1 MSELSVFISY
11 PPAEEALAAKLR
23 AELVKRSIAIAP
35 RRHEVPVGMRWK
47 PALDAALKASTRFL
61 ACFSA
66 RDGGPPQ
73 FVEDELAMAIEHL
86 RTLPAD
92 QPWLVPVKLTAC
104 DLPARLFGDGEVLE
118 GIDPVD
124 LSADWEGG
132 IARIVSVLV
141 GPPSEST
148 GSGSVEM
155 KNKLRDTRVGGK
167 LDFTAAK
174 VSGAGKLGASV
185 TQENDLEKV
194 VTDHGISFT
203 AFERKS

>member
-1 MSELSVFISY
+1 MSEISVFISY
-11 PPAEEALAAKLR
+11 PPAEEALAARLR
-23 AELVKRSIAIAP
+23 AELAKASVAFAP

-47 PALDAALKASTRFL
+47 PALGAALKASTRFL

-66 RDGGPPQ
+66 RDGGPVQ

-92 QPWLVPVKLTAC
+92 RPWLVPVKLTAC

-132 IARIVSVLV
+132 IVRIVSVLAA
-141 GPPSEST
+141 PPSQGGGT
-148 GSGSVEM
+148 GSVEM
-155 KNKLRDTRVGGK
+155 TNTVRGTRVGGK
-167 LDFTAAK
+167 LDFTAARI
-174 VSGAGKLGASV
+174 SGPGELGTTV
-185 TQENDLEKV
+185 TQNNVLENG
-194 VTDHGISFT
+194 VTDHGASFT